1 MNAKVSQ
8 KNSNIKKWAKNFFT
22 NSFPDGHSG

>member
-8 KNSNIKKWAKNFFT
+8 KNSNIKKWSKKFFT
-22 NSFPDGHSG
+22 KPPMDVHSG